1 MSTKT
6 NNNQEYQPALRK
18 VEKENFMLV
27 ISRDVE
33 AKIRFWC
40 GRLPDNEWS
49 GVLFYKTEGTFGR
62 DGFVATAVDF
72 IVMDVGSSTHT
83 QFDESNEM
91 ISYMTENDLLD
102 CKTGLIH

>member
-18 VEKENFMLV
+18 VEKENFILV

-49 GVLFYKTEGTFGR
+49 GVLFYETEGTFGR